1 MKNLYKIIY
10 IFFFFFFFFFNFT
23 DVKAETYPACSPT
36 YTNAS
41 GEINLGAVPG
51 YRACMTEAAAY
62 ELTIYEVHLCTSAP
76 TAPTAAS
83 AIVKPNCVL
92 VFQNSAGST
101 VSLSAAGSESLVG
114 ETFKP
119 PAGNYTHAY
128 IKLDNVIGITGKVN
142 FSDKAYDGQ
151 ASQGSGTTCV
161 TRSTAQENLTRSTFP
176 QNTSLCGNSDIT
188 AGKKLIQ
195 LQSLSCCDG
204 FVATDSTTDTNI
216 NGSGQSGHPSI
227 VDSNGLLITSEA
239 QAEIIDY
246 IVTFGRTIVIS
257 DNLTN
262 LNLSFNVS
270 STLEVNNY
278 SNDFILFMFGPPQI
292 IVETTHSSS

>member
-10 IFFFFFFFFFNFT
+10 IFFFFFCFNFT
-23 DVKAETYPACSPT
+23 DVKAETVPACSPN

-62 ELTIYEVHLCTSAP
+62 ELTIYEVHLCTSEP

-83 AIVKPNCVL
+83 AIVKPNCTL

-101 VSLSAAGSESLVG
+101 INLSATGSESLVG

-128 IKLDNVIGITGKVN
+128 LKLDNVIGITGKVN

-151 ASQGSGTTCV
+151 ASQGSGTTCA
-161 TRSTAQENLTRSTFP
+161 TRDTAQENATSTANA

-195 LQSLSCCDG
+195 LQSLDCCDG
-204 FVATDSTTDTNI
+204 VVVARTTDNHNNI
-216 NGSGQSGHPSI
+216 NGSGQSGQPSL
-227 VDSNGLLITSEA
+227 VDTNGLLITSEA
-239 QAEIIDY
+239 QAEFIDY
-246 IVTFGRTIVIS
+246 IATFGRTIVIS

-270 STLEVNNY
+270 SALEV
-278 SNDFILFMFGPPQI
+278 SNQDADIIKFMFGAPQI
-292 IVETTHSSS
+292 IIETTHSSS